1 MRKNHSWPDGQQT
14 RSCAVRSGTS
24 PAVRCRSSLCGF
36 TLVEMLLATV
46 ISVVVFSAMGA
57 LLVKTLQLWGEG
69 VGQFHVARVA
79 RVARARLL
87 SGGMG
92 PGTGL
97 LSVNAITSVKTNTQW
112 CTLDYDVAAR
122 SEKFTVRGSV
132 DDDSPAN
139 KSVFIKSN
147 QGGGQTWLAMVGTK
161 RGQQNLPD
169 VTAMWFD
176 ATRSN
181 QWFGASQ
188 TNKYLTVSYM
198 LSWEFGGKTYDYPQ
212 VIQSYL
218 INE

>member
-1 MRKNHSWPDGQQT
+1 
-14 RSCAVRSGTS
+14 
-24 PAVRCRSSLCGF
+24 
-36 TLVEMLLATV
+36 MLLATV
-46 ISVVVFSAMGA
+46 ISVVVFAAMGS

-79 RVARARLL
+79 RGARARLL

-97 LSVNAITSVKTNTQW
+97 LSVNAITSVKTKTQW
-112 CTLDYDVAAR
+112 CTLDYEVAAR
-122 SEKFTVRGSV
+122 TEKFTVRGSV
-132 DDDSPAN
+132 DADSPAN

-188 TNKYLTVSYM
+188 TNKYFTVSYM